1 MSMSGT
7 GRGGSHPRPTL
18 SERNRRILAALVRE
32 YIERGD
38 PVSSLWLAEHSGL
51 DVSSATVRNGLA
63 VLEELGLVR
72 QPHTSA
78 GRVPTDLAYR
88 LYVDQLLEGRRP
100 VRATASAEER
110 LRLAGSVEDVLDSV
124 SQELSRSSTYLG
136 FVVARASRTTTLKHI
151 DFVTLDA
158 TRVLV
163 VIVATSGQVSHKPIT
178 LKAPLT
184 PADLARAANYLN
196 TEFGGKPLDEIQATL
211 TSRMFEERAMY
222 DQLLARVLELTAGS
236 FTDVTPQGQLFV
248 HGTSSLV
255 DQVAS
260 DEPDVAMARLRALLE
275 MIEEKHQL
283 LQLLTAYIDGPG
295 LTVIIGGEHLSLELH
310 GYSLVT
316 SPLEGGEDA
325 AAVGIIGPTRMRYP
339 RAISAV
345 ERAARLLGRVLADPA
360 HPNP

>member
-1 MSMSGT
+1 MSISGT
-7 GRGGSHPRPTL
+7 GRGSSGSRPTL

-32 YIERGD
+32 YIERGE
-38 PVSSLWLAEHSGL
+38 PVSSLWLAEHCGL
-51 DVSSATVRNGLA
+51 DVSSATVRNVLT

-100 VRATASAEER
+100 VRHTASAEER

-124 SQELSRSSTYLG
+124 SQELSRSSSHLG
-136 FVVARASRTTTLKHI
+136 FVVARASRATTLKHI
-151 DFVTLDA
+151 DFVSLDA

-163 VIVATSGQVSHKPIT
+163 VIVATTGQVSHKPIT
-178 LKAPLT
+178 LKEPLT
-184 PADLARAANYLN
+184 PADLSQAANYLN
-196 TEFGGKPLDEIQATL
+196 TEFSGKPLEEIQATL
-211 TSRMFEERAMY
+211 TSRMFEARATY
-222 DQLLARVLELTAGS
+222 DQLLARVLELTAAS
-236 FTDVTPQGQLFV
+236 LAEATTQGQLFV

-260 DEPDVAMARLRALLE
+260 EEPDVSMGRLRWLLA
-275 MIEEKHQL
+275 MIEEKHRL

-295 LTVIIGGEHLSLELH
+295 LTVVIGGEHLSPELQ
-310 GYSLVT
+310 GYSLVAST
-316 SPLEGGEDA
+316 FEGGEES
-325 AAVGIIGPTRMRYP
+325 AAVGVIGPTRMRYP

-345 ERAARLLGRVLADPA
+345 ERAARLLGRVLTDPA
-360 HPNP
+360 HPTS